1 MIEEKIALME
11 KQLKERFLKKYY
23 PEIAIQLIEARRIKG
38 KAEIEYISKIQQL
51 KRELRK
57 EKEMKKAKYK
67 PLEDD
72 GSTWWGRK
80 KTRREL
86 VLEAQLKAE
95 LFNKK

>member
-57 EKEMKKAKYK
+57 EKERKKAKYK
-67 PLEDD
+67 PLENEY
-72 GSTWWGRK
+72 STWWGRK
-80 KTRREL
+80 KTRKEIF
-86 VLEAQLKAE
+86 LEHEIEKHLLK
-95 LFNKK
+95 